1 MSRFFYNMGRLLQFL
16 KPGSSPNHPHS
27 PWGHSHSLPGNAVT
41 SAEIE
46 RMRQKN
52 KDLVKKLRD
61 LDAQLEKQEEA
72 NHLRERCRVSG
83 ISFSRCE

>member
-16 KPGSSPNHPHS
+16 KPGSSPNHRPS
-27 PWGHSHSLPGNAVT
+27 PRRHSHSLSGNAVT

-61 LDAQLEKQEEA
+61 LDSQLEKHEEA
-72 NHLRERCRVSG
+72 NQLRERC
-83 ISFSRCE
+83 